1 MRAAAYGSASAT
13 ALSALPDE
21 QEAVDSVGRLLL
33 RMISSHERAPRT
45 WNARPATG
53 QLFLDQMTADFTAA
67 ELKSIAGLLVRFNDG
82 VADYYSSQK
91 GATIES

>member
-1 MRAAAYGSASAT
+1 
-13 ALSALPDE
+13 
-21 QEAVDSVGRLLL
+21 
-33 RMISSHERAPRT
+33 
-45 WNARPATG
+45 
-53 QLFLDQMTADFTAA
+53 LFLDQMTADFTAA